1 MISHLLLDIEGTTCP
16 VSFVSDTLFPY
27 ASKQLQTYIEKNYRD
42 PDIKDILQNVIEK
55 HNHDYNWLHGDS
67 TRSLIR
73 DPGEDLAA
81 ISNYLKH
88 LINID
93 EKSTALKDLQGK
105 IWNDGYARGEIISTL
120 FPEAAA
126 CLKEW
131 KTIGLTLAVYSSGS
145 IKAQQL
151 LYQHTTSGN
160 LKPLFSHWFD
170 THTGPKKESRSYSQI
185 CKKMQAKPD
194 SVLFISDSSEEC
206 DASNG
211 AGLQTLFSKRKNNP
225 NLHNNGHRSI
235 ENLTE
240 ATHYIQ
246 ENNTQPTSTGQQST

>member
-105 IWNDGYARGEIISTL
+105 IWNDGYARGKSSTL
-120 FPEAAA
+120 S
-126 CLKEW
+126 LK
-131 KTIGLTLAVYSSGS
+131 
-145 IKAQQL
+145 QQ
-151 LYQHTTSGN
+151 H
-160 LKPLFSHWFD
+160 
-170 THTGPKKESRSYSQI
+170 
-185 CKKMQAKPD
+185 A
-194 SVLFISDSSEEC
+194 
-206 DASNG
+206 
-211 AGLQTLFSKRKNNP
+211 
-225 NLHNNGHRSI
+225 
-235 ENLTE
+235 
-240 ATHYIQ
+240 
-246 ENNTQPTSTGQQST
+246 